1 MRGKSS
7 IAGRQV
13 IVEVLEGKV
22 ILDDDAHF
30 NVTGLSMNTNGTM
43 SHGAGASF
51 MGMSGTCAAHQTF
64 KTYGEF
70 DMTPIWRHVAL
81 FKSMMGSMGNRQ
93 KKLTGGGGRVVL
105 KADSLDFRTPGLKI

>member
-13 IVEVLEGKV
+13 IVEALEGKV
-22 ILDDDAHF
+22 ILDDEAHF

-51 MGMSGTCAAHQTF
+51 IGSGGECGRQEYNDHYLKGEF
-64 KTYGEF
+64 YKSYGEF
-70 DMTPIWRHVAL
+70 DMSP
-81 FKSMMGSMGNRQ
+81 
-93 KKLTGGGGRVVL
+93 
-105 KADSLDFRTPGLKI
+105 